1 MSEQSQQVDLDLDL
15 EGAEEAVVDLDETAQ
30 PEGAPV
36 VEEIAQEDNYEKA
49 ENATQKRINR
59 LTKKM
64 RESERQQ
71 EAAITYAQQ
80 VQQEN
85 DNLKQRINALDTNYV
100 DQYSGRVESQIEQ
113 AEAELAQAV
122 ELSDSKSVVAAQRK
136 LTNLAIDADRAAQ
149 AKGRQAQVQQQVQ
162 QPVQQ
167 VQQPVQQAPQRPDPK
182 AEEWASNNPWFGEN
196 EAMTYAAFGIHKKLI
211 EQEGFDPQSDEYYTE
226 LDRQIGEAFPS
237 DNQETINTGKRHAQT
252 VAGASRSK
260 KSGRSGN
267 KVRLTP
273 SQVAIAKKLG
283 VPLEEYAKYVK
294 E

>member
-136 LTNLAIDADRAAQ
+136 LTNLAIEADRAAQ

-226 LDRQIGEAFPS
+226 LDRQIG
-237 DNQETINTGKRHAQT
+237 
-252 VAGASRSK
+252 
-260 KSGRSGN
+260 
-267 KVRLTP
+267 
-273 SQVAIAKKLG
+273 
-283 VPLEEYAKYVK
+283 
-294 E
+294 

>member
-15 EGAEEAVVDLDETAQ
+15 EGAEEAIVDLDETTQ

-36 VEEIAQEDNYEKA
+36 VEEIEQEDNYEKA

-71 EAAITYAQQ
+71 EAALTYAQQ

-136 LTNLAIDADRAAQ
+136 LT
-149 AKGRQAQVQQQVQ
+149 
-162 QPVQQ
+162 
-167 VQQPVQQAPQRPDPK
+167 
-182 AEEWASNNPWFGEN
+182 S
-196 EAMTYAAFGIHKKLI
+196 
-211 EQEGFDPQSDEYYTE
+211 
-226 LDRQIGEAFPS
+226 
-237 DNQETINTGKRHAQT
+237 
-252 VAGASRSK
+252 
-260 KSGRSGN
+260 
-267 KVRLTP
+267 
-273 SQVAIAKKLG
+273 
-283 VPLEEYAKYVK
+283 
-294 E
+294 

>member
-85 DNLKQRINALDTNYV
+85 V
-100 DQYSGRVESQIEQ
+100 
-113 AEAELAQAV
+113 
-122 ELSDSKSVVAAQRK
+122 K
-136 LTNLAIDADRAAQ
+136 LN
-149 AKGRQAQVQQQVQ
+149 
-162 QPVQQ
+162 
-167 VQQPVQQAPQRPDPK
+167 
-182 AEEWASNNPWFGEN
+182 
-196 EAMTYAAFGIHKKLI
+196 
-211 EQEGFDPQSDEYYTE
+211 
-226 LDRQIGEAFPS
+226 
-237 DNQETINTGKRHAQT
+237 
-252 VAGASRSK
+252 
-260 KSGRSGN
+260 
-267 KVRLTP
+267 
-273 SQVAIAKKLG
+273 KLG
-283 VPLEEYAKYVK
+283 LKN
-294 E
+294 